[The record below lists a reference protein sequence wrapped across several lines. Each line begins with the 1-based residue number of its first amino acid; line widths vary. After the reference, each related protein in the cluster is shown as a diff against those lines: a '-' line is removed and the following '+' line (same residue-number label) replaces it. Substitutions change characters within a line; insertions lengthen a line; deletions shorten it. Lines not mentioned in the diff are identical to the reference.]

1 MKMAAHERL
10 LSDSSIAHITF
21 TERLAKALPRGAT
34 FKLYHVSTPPSRT
47 EALYS
52 APPGQRPDRTYCE
65 SNFLAVS
72 INANPSNSTDE
83 VLVFAIEILIYS
95 TAYSTTLFVSKADS
109 SGYLHLLNLPKG
121 SPSPLKE
128 ISATFLA
135 YLVDQRKRPG
145 IPTVVSLF
153 ARAQDQYLF
162 PRSIRNKGK
171 HVLDDRGLVRWWC
184 RILDPLLHSPIGNE
198 SPFNRDPLDSIH
210 GYLTVPGLD
219 AYDAKSLLPKTRLA
233 ESWTIGHPLTEI
245 SRHAADVPPR
255 CLIPHFPDDPK
266 ARFLDELDDE
276 LKSSQEKGVG
286 QWKSVKT
293 LDQFW
298 EMMAFRQECSA
309 GRLVGFI
316 WVVLKPKSPI
326 HIAKTMTDSQ
336 NSSNSVTSQIPDL
349 DDDVSDM
356 PILSQTTI
364 SPNTSP
370 SKSRRGDFSN
380 SDRFLPPTMKKLSG
394 TIIPRQPRVKTKT
407 RSYETDRPSHTAYYS
422 WPENSRGQVVL
433 EEKDYKRMNELLLVL
448 DFANLDLAREGTAR
462 WTNEV
467 LAGASMATNSWG
479 ASVTGTKHVEN
490 KGEVGTAGVATLNM
504 NLVKKKRKAGAA
516 PEVEENGSA
525 VTEPAAPQPNILGA
539 SMIRKKVK
547 I

>member
-1 MKMAAHERL
+1 
-10 LSDSSIAHITF
+10 
-21 TERLAKALPRGAT
+21 
-34 FKLYHVSTPPSRT
+34 
-47 EALYS
+47 
-52 APPGQRPDRTYCE
+52 
-65 SNFLAVS
+65 
-72 INANPSNSTDE
+72 
-83 VLVFAIEILIYS
+83 
-95 TAYSTTLFVSKADS
+95 
-109 SGYLHLLNLPKG
+109 
-121 SPSPLKE
+121 
-128 ISATFLA
+128 
-135 YLVDQRKRPG
+135 
-145 IPTVVSLF
+145 
-153 ARAQDQYLF
+153 
-162 PRSIRNKGK
+162 
-171 HVLDDRGLVRWWC
+171 
-184 RILDPLLHSPIGNE
+184 
-198 SPFNRDPLDSIH
+198 
-210 GYLTVPGLD
+210 
-219 AYDAKSLLPKTRLA
+219 
-233 ESWTIGHPLTEI
+233 
-245 SRHAADVPPR
+245 
-255 CLIPHFPDDPK
+255 
-266 ARFLDELDDE
+266 
-276 LKSSQEKGVG
+276 
-286 QWKSVKT
+286 
-293 LDQFW
+293 
-298 EMMAFRQECSA
+298 MMAFRQECSA

-326 HIAKTMTDSQ
+326 HIAKAMTDSQ
-336 NSSNSVTSQIPDL
+336 NSSNSATSQIPDL